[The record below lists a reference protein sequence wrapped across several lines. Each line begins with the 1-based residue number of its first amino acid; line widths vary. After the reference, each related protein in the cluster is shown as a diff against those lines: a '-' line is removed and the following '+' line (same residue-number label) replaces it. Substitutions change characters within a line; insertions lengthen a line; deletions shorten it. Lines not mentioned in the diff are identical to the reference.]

1 MNAPT
6 LFDAPAVRTTDP
18 GSSREAAEIT
28 RPGKRELSEAILSCI
43 RYYGPLT
50 AFEIAR
56 LVLTSS
62 GNRWQPDTIR
72 AQVSRLGLTQYPG
85 GFTPRGHRC
94 CLYGFDE
101 GRRVISLALAAQV
114 DQAEASLREMFG
126 EFSNLRADAMT
137 MNGCALVA
145 VDVLAALSEA
155 WQESV
160 EKRLDLVTAR
170 LLAWQRIAGA

>member
-1 MNAPT
+1 M
-6 LFDAPAVRTTDP
+6 
-18 GSSREAAEIT
+18 G
-28 RPGKRELSEAILSCI
+28 
-43 RYYGPLT
+43 
-50 AFEIAR
+50 AR
-56 LVLTSS
+56 LDPF
-62 GNRWQPDTIR
+62 GM
-72 AQVSRLGLTQYPG
+72 
-85 GFTPRGHRC
+85 FTFGADD
-94 CLYGFDE
+94 DE
-101 GRRVISLALAAQV
+101 GWPDAARERVPVVFPTDDGCQSSWRSVVISLALAAQV